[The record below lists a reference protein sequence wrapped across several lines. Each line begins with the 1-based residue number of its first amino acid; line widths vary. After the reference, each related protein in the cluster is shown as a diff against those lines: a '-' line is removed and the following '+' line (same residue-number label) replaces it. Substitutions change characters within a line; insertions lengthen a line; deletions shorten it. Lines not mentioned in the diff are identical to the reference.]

1 MPMSS
6 KPDQGVSVM
15 KIIRLLIVD
24 DEDVYRNNIARLL
37 ANRNIEAR
45 QAVSGEDCLAV
56 LEKHPMDVVV
66 LDVKMPGMG
75 GIITLDRIKKAYPA
89 TEVIL
94 LTGQAT
100 TKDGVDG
107 IKTGAFDYL
116 SKPVEIE
123 HLVNKIGQAF
133 DKVRQGLKKQ
143 REIEYR
149 ARMQEQMIATERLAA
164 LGTQATGVAHE
175 INNPLAIAKQSVAWL
190 KLILAKEEMA
200 VMPRRADIEKGLTE
214 IEAAINRARNIT
226 HQLLASVQKSKAVH
240 AEINVSALVR
250 EAVELTAADIGS
262 KKIEVVQQVDPVIEN
277 IWSDPS
283 QLRQVLINLLGN
295 AIHAIR
301 DEGIVSISVALSA
314 ATVIFTVKDTGM
326 GIPGENLTRIF
337 EPFFSTKSPGQ
348 GTGLGLYVT
357 RSIVDRLGGEIQ
369 VESHLGKGSEFKVRL
384 PHNNVVEKK

>member
-1 MPMSS
+1 
-6 KPDQGVSVM
+6 
-15 KIIRLLIVD
+15 
-24 DEDVYRNNIARLL
+24 
-37 ANRNIEAR
+37 
-45 QAVSGEDCLAV
+45 
-56 LEKHPMDVVV
+56 MDVVV

-75 GIITLDRIKKAYPA
+75 GITTLDKIKKVHPA

-133 DKVRQGLKKQ
+133 DKVRQGVKKQ

-175 INNPLAIAKQSVAWL
+175 INNPLAIAKQSIAWL

-200 VMPRRADIEKGLTE
+200 AVPRRADIEKGLAE

-240 AEINVSALVR
+240 TEISVRALVR
-250 EAVELTAADIGS
+250 EAVELTASDIGS
-262 KKIEVVQQVDPVIEN
+262 KKIEVVQQVDPAIEN

-283 QLRQVLINLLGN
+283 QLRQVLINLVGN
-295 AIHAIR
+295 AIHAIK

-369 VESHLGKGSEFKVRL
+369 VESHLGKGAEFKIRL
-384 PHNNVVEKK
+384 PHNNVVEKT

>member
-1 MPMSS
+1 
-6 KPDQGVSVM
+6 M
-15 KIIRLLIVD
+15 KNLRLLIVD

-75 GIITLDRIKKAYPA
+75 GIITLDRIKKAHPA

-133 DKVRQGLKKQ
+133 DKVRQGVKKQ

-149 ARMQEQMIATERLAA
+149 ARMQERMIATERLAA
-164 LGTQATGVAHE
+164 FGTQATGVAHE
-175 INNPLAIAKQSVAWL
+175 INNPLAIAKQSIAWL

-200 VMPRRADIEKGLTE
+200 VMPRRADIEKGLAE

-262 KKIEVVQQVDPVIEN
+262 KKIEVVQQVDPAIEN

-283 QLRQVLINLLGN
+283 QLRQVLINLVGN

-337 EPFFSTKSPGQ
+337 EPFFSTKNPGQ

-369 VESHLGKGSEFKVRL
+369 VESHLGKGAEFKVAL

>member
-1 MPMSS
+1 
-6 KPDQGVSVM
+6 M
-15 KIIRLLIVD
+15 KNLRLLIVD

-37 ANRNIEAR
+37 ANRNIKAR

-75 GIITLDRIKKAYPA
+75 GITTLDRIKKAHPA

-123 HLVNKIGQAF
+123 HLVNKIAQAF
-133 DKVRQGLKKQ
+133 DKVRQGVKKQ
-143 REIEYR
+143 RETEYR
-149 ARMQEQMIATERLAA
+149 ARMQERMIATERLAA

-175 INNPLAIAKQSVAWL
+175 INNPLAIAKQSIAWL

-200 VMPRRADIEKGLTE
+200 AMPRRADIEKGLAE
-214 IEAAINRARNIT
+214 IEAAIHRARNIT

-262 KKIEVVQQVDPVIEN
+262 KKIEVVQQVDPAIEN

-283 QLRQVLINLLGN
+283 QLRQVLINLVGN

-337 EPFFSTKSPGQ
+337 EPFFSTKNPGQ

-369 VESHLGKGSEFKVRL
+369 VESHLGRGSEFKVGL